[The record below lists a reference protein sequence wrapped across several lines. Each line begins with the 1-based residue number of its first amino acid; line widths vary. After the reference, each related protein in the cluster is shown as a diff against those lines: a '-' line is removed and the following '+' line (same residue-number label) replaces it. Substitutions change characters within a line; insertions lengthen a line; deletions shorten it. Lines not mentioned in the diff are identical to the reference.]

1 MLHNE
6 TFRTPINPLF
16 FEEKINFDST
26 ILSIGSCFA
35 QNIGQRLQEN
45 RFNITINPYG
55 VLYNPVSIFDN
66 LLQAFTDTEK
76 VDEQMIIENE
86 DFFKHFNFHS
96 DISGLSQ
103 EDLIDQIKN
112 IQQSTQNT
120 LQKVDFLIITLG
132 TSFVFKHNEHQQ
144 LVANCHKVPSKQFT
158 QELLEVDQMMEKF
171 RELHTLLPQSCKV
184 IFTVSPIR
192 HFRNGLVDNSLSKSI
207 LRYFTH
213 LVTSKYENCFYFP
226 AYEIMLDEL
235 RDYRF
240 YTDDL
245 VHPSKLAQDYIWSYF
260 DQALIHEKTNST
272 RQKLDKVLKGLNHKP
287 FNPQSTPHQ
296 KFLLKLLNI
305 SKSIKEV
312 NVKDLITEIEQR
324 IN

>member
-6 TFRTPINPLF
+6 TFRTPINPLI

-35 QNIGQRLQEN
+35 QNIGKRLLEN

-55 VLYNPVSIFDN
+55 VLYNPISIFEN
-66 LLQAFTDTEK
+66 LTHAFEGNR
-76 VDEQMIIENE
+76 VDESLIIENE
-86 DFFKHFNFHS
+86 EIFKHFNFHS
-96 DISGLSQ
+96 DISASSKAELM
-103 EDLIDQIKN
+103 DQIQS
-112 IQQSTQNT
+112 IQQSTFQT
-120 LQKVDFLIITLG
+120 LKKVDFLIITLG
-132 TSFVFKHNEHQQ
+132 TSFVFRYNESQQ
-144 LVANCHKVPSKQFT
+144 LVANCHKIPSTQFT
-158 QELLEVDQMMEKF
+158 QELLEVNQMMESF
-171 RELHTLLPQSCKV
+171 QSLHSLLPENCKV

-213 LVTSKYENCFYFP
+213 LVTSQYKNCFYFP

-240 YTDDL
+240 YTNDL
-245 VHPSKLAQDYIWSYF
+245 VHPSTLAQDYIWSYF
-260 DQALIHEKTNST
+260 DDALIDEKTNST
-272 RQKLDKVLKGLNHKP
+272 RQKLEKVIRGLNHKP
-287 FNPQSTPHQ
+287 FNSHSTPHQ
-296 KFLLKLLNI
+296 KFLKKILEI
-305 SKSIKEV
+305 SKSIKEI
-312 NVKDLITEIEQR
+312 NVKDLINEIEQR